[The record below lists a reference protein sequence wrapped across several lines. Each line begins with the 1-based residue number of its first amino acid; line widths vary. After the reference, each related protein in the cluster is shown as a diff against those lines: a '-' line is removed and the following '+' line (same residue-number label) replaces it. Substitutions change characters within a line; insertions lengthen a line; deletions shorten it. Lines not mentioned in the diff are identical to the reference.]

1 MKYQSLIIISSFES
15 DYIIRSTSTFENLR
29 YIKLQERVK
38 DMLMGFSAYT
48 VNEFMEY
55 CAPL

>member
-1 MKYQSLIIISSFES
+1 MKYHSLIISSSFES

-29 YIKLQERVK
+29 CIKLQEHVK

-48 VNEFMEY
+48 VNEFM
-55 CAPL
+55 